1 MRGYLEININNGH
14 RIIEIPRKWV
24 NVLNDYSYQQDWAS
38 VQELLNRSLYA
49 EQMVCSM
56 STQLFHIPATEN
68 LEGNPEMH
76 EHLVPASYH
85 RVTALGAAQRLQNG
99 EYHESLIKTLTS
111 CVRNALREDQE
122 VTKWLNVMRENAPNE
137 FEPFIQNIIDW
148 QQQTVQSLSSAQL
161 RLRQMGAQLD

>member
-1 MRGYLEININNGH
+1 
-14 RIIEIPRKWV
+14 V
-24 NVLNDYSYQQDWAS
+24 NVLNDYSYRQNWSS

-85 RVTALGAAQRLQNG
+85 RVTAVGAANRLQNG
-99 EYHESLIKTLTS
+99 EYHDSLINTLTS
-111 CVRNALREDQE
+111 CVKSGLREDQG
-122 VTKWLNVMRENAPNE
+122 VTKWLHVMRENAPNE
-137 FEPFIQNIIDW
+137 FKPFIQNIIGW
-148 QQQTVQSLSSAQL
+148 QQQAEQSLSSAQQLL
-161 RLRQMGAQLD
+161 RRMGFDMQDQSQNGQYSY